1 MSASQDQHSDSNELS
16 TAQLITVFLI
26 FSFLLIWLG
35 DTFVATVGIIG
46 EILIFIF
53 AYNEKHK
60 LID

>member
-16 TAQLITVFLI
+16 TAQLIIVFLI

>member
-1 MSASQDQHSDSNELS
+1 MSASQDQQSDSNELS